1 MIFRALRKTSRVQV
15 YVEMFLSGLFVIIF
29 GVAAFI
35 ITSIGGPGQSVGDL
49 YIATWLSFLV
59 SIGVCISCYDE
70 LLRDDWM
77 RNRRLRREAASATTN
92 IEMTSAEVKGNSSTT
107 NTPYQRMDE

>member
-1 MIFRALRKTSRVQV
+1 M
-15 YVEMFLSGLFVIIF
+15 EMFLSGLFVIIF

-77 RNRRLRREAASATTN
+77 RNRRLRREAASATV
-92 IEMTSAEVKGNSSTT
+92 ELASAEPKGNFSTT
-107 NTPYQRMDE
+107 DTPYQRMGE